1 MSDETHPRILYVGNL
16 DSNVTE
22 ELLVTLFSQLG
33 SCKGCKLIHE
43 AGSDLYA
50 FVEFGEHRDAQ
61 LALTAMNKRLVF
73 GREMKVNWATSPGS
87 TNKMD
92 TSKHFHV
99 FVGDISPDIESHQ
112 LREAFAPFGQISDCK
127 VIRDSQ
133 THKSKGYGF
142 VCFVHKEDAE
152 MAIAGMNGQWLGG
165 RALRTN
171 WATGKGGISSRSSG
185 QDGHR
190 SQKELD
196 YDDVYNQTGP
206 NNCTVYCGGVQSDL
220 TDDLMRDQF
229 GQFGV
234 VKDVRVFKE
243 KGFAFVKMDSK
254 DAATRAII
262 ATHGATIEGYTVKCS
277 WGKEMDTQGGSS
289 SSGGNTYSMGGSQQS
304 MQQPLRPENM
314 QQQQYYGAGSQQGFY
329 NYWGGG
335 YPNMY
340 GGMPPYGAMPYM
352 QQQGYGGYAGYG
364 MPMVPGQG
372 QWSAGGQP
380 PPPPNSSDSSQGAQ
394 Q

>member
-16 DSNVTE
+16 DPNVTE

-50 FVEFGEHRDAQ
+50 FVEFAEHRDAQ
-61 LALTAMNKRLVF
+61 LALTAMNKRSVF

-87 TNKMD
+87 QNKMD

-127 VIRDSQ
+127 VIRDPQ

-165 RALRTN
+165 RSLRTN
-171 WATGKGGISSRSSG
+171 WATGKGGTTSRPSG
-185 QDGHR
+185 QER
-190 SQKELD
+190 YSSQRELD
-196 YDDVYNQTGP
+196 YDDVYNQAGP
-206 NNCTVYCGGVQSDL
+206 SNCTVYCGGMQSGL
-220 TDDLMRDQF
+220 TEELMRDQF
-229 GQFGV
+229 GQFGT
-234 VKDVRVFKE
+234 VKDVRVFKD

-254 DAATRAII
+254 EAATRAII

-277 WGKEMDTQGGSS
+277 WGKEMTDGPS
-289 SSGGNTYSMGGSQQS
+289 SQQQQQSS
-304 MQQPLRPENM
+304 MAPPPQPPLAAGGA
-314 QQQQYYGAGSQQGFY
+314 QQQYYGSANPGYY
-329 NYWGGG
+329 NYWGA

-340 GGMPPYGAMPYM
+340 GGMPPYGMPYM
-352 QQQGYGGYAGYG
+352 QPGYGAYPGYG
-364 MPMVPGQG
+364 MPPMQQPQWPGAPG
-372 QWSAGGQP
+372 P
-380 PPPPNSSDSSQGAQ
+380 MPDSSQQ
-394 Q
+394 QQNNSNQ